1 MSKTYYTSKE
11 IEETNRYHV
20 LCDYH
25 GDDNLTHAFQNL
37 DWTHE
42 QAWEIAHKLN
52 NALAMGAKQKEEEI
66 RRALGVK

>member
-1 MSKTYYTSKE
+1 MSKTYYMVKE
-11 IEETNRYHV
+11 IEGTNRYHI

-25 GDDNLTHAFQNL
+25 GDKNLTHVFQNL

-42 QAWEIAHKLN
+42 QAFEITHKLN
-52 NALAMGAKQKEEEI
+52 NVLALGAKQKTEEI